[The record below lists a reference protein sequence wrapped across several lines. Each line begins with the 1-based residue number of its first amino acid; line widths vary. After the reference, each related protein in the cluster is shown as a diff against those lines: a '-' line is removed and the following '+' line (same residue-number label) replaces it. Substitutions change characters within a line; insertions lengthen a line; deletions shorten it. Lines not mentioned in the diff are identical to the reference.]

1 MQKSR
6 IGLAVFSIMLLGLW
20 LITGSAQVGA
30 QGTISDVF
38 ITGSDSSAAPSV
50 DLYIYAMDGRGNNVD
65 LTGQQFVI
73 KQDGATISEW
83 ELAGTHTGGTM
94 TIFIIDIPEG
104 VSSFIPVI
112 QELITKYASDS
123 YMMEENDY
131 VGIYRVDELGATEL
145 LAPDSFHNSVLNTF
159 ASPPAPTTGAT
170 ALIDS
175 VVNLLNNIESM
186 KPDPNIPVH
195 LVVISD
201 GTDTVS
207 TQFEPDDLP
216 RRASELGIPV
226 HTIWLDNDNLSGERE
241 RAGQQYLS
249 QVASGTRGE
258 SANLSTADQLTTL
271 WDKISSFR
279 NQTILRYTADKI
291 TGGDHTVEVSLPN
304 SPGISAETSFSIA
317 PGAPQISF
325 DIPEDSREI
334 TLESLDQPIQL
345 TFSTLIEWPDD
356 GERTLS
362 SAVLQVNGILAQT
375 IDVTQIESFD
385 AAIDSLKYGDNRFQI
400 VAIDDQGH
408 RVATPEVV
416 MTILKGETVIPEA
429 VSPTSP
435 TDRML
440 DRFLGYGKYV
450 AYCLLALVVIVV
462 LIVIVRLIGRRSM
475 PSNFRIPYFLRRV
488 PIIGKFA
495 RQVDRARYKGQ
506 RVSRYK
512 RDVSRYA
519 PDVQGLDRQ
528 GGKDSRRP
536 PAFLEVV
543 QSSGQSPGR
552 IDLDVPEVRLGRS
565 SKRADIAF
573 SGDSTVSRLHAT
585 IVQEGGV
592 HRVFDEQSTSGTFV
606 NEQRVHQNGLQLVD
620 GDEIRLGAVL
630 LKYRQP

>member
-6 IGLAVFSIMLLGLW
+6 IGLSIFSIMLLGVL
-20 LITGSAQVGA
+20 LIAGSAQVGA
-30 QGTISDVF
+30 QGTISDIF

-50 DLYIYAMDGRGNNVD
+50 DLYIYAMDSRGNNAD

-73 KQDGATISEW
+73 KQDGTTISDW

-112 QELITKYASDS
+112 QESITRFAGDP
-123 YMMEENDY
+123 YMMEDNDY

-175 VVNLLNNIESM
+175 VMNLLNNIESM

-195 LVVISD
+195 VVVISD

-207 TQFEPDDLP
+207 TQYEPDDLP
-216 RRASELGIPV
+216 RRAAELGIPI
-226 HTIWLDNDNLSGERE
+226 HTIWLDNDNLTGERE

-249 QVASGTRGE
+249 QIAAGTRGE

-291 TGGDHTVEVSLPN
+291 TGGEHTVEVSLPN
-304 SPGISAETSFSIA
+304 SPGINAETSFSIA

-345 TFSTLIEWPDD
+345 TFSTTIEWPDE

-375 IDVTQIESFD
+375 IDVSQIESFD
-385 AAIDSLKYGDNRFQI
+385 AAIDSLSYGDNRFQI

-429 VSPTSP
+429 VAPTTP
-435 TDRML
+435 TDRIL

-450 AYCLLALVVIVV
+450 AYCLLALVVLVV
-462 LIVIVRLIGRRSM
+462 LIVIIRLIGRRSI
-475 PSNFRIPYFLRRV
+475 PTNFRVPYFLRRV

-495 RQVDRARYKGQ
+495 RQVDRARYSGQ
-506 RVSRYK
+506 RVSRYQ

-552 IDLDVPEVRLGRS
+552 VDLDKPEVRLGRS
-565 SKRADIAF
+565 SKRADVAF

-630 LKYRQP
+630 LRYRQP